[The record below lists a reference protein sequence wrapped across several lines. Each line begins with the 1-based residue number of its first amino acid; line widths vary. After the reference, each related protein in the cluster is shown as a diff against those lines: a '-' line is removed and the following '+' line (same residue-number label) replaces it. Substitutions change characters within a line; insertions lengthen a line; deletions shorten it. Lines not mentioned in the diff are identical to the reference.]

1 MNNLVFGDYC
11 HPINVGERNRLLLSL
26 KEAGIQLCSITSA
39 DMNDDDD
46 YDDYPNILYTKDGVQ
61 NIITSTASGH
71 HHMGNRLSVEVENTT
86 WRERN
91 DADAFIEFP
100 YIIWLGSL
108 DVVIGTDYTLIS
120 ITDNQLSVSEFLR
133 KSGCLDTFYHGRK
146 FKHHIV

>member
-1 MNNLVFGDYC
+1 MNNL
-11 HPINVGERNRLLLSL
+11 
-26 KEAGIQLCSITSA
+26 EA
-39 DMNDDDD
+39 ND
-46 YDDYPNILYTKDGVQ
+46 YTK
-61 NIITSTASGH
+61 
-71 HHMGNRLSVEVENTT
+71 LSSVEELSSILELLREKGVEVENTT

-120 ITDNQLSVSEFLR
+120 ITDNQLSVSEFLH